1 MIKGAIFDVDG
12 TILDSMS
19 IWDEAGS
26 RYLRSKGI
34 EAPSDLG
41 DTLFAMTIT
50 EAAAYLKEKFALE
63 ETTDAIE
70 KGVLDTVKDY
80 YYEEAPLKNKV
91 VEALEMLKNNK
102 IPMAVASS
110 SEKAHIEAAF
120 QRLGIRKY
128 FQAMYTCLEVGE
140 GKSSPLMFE
149 KACESIGTTP
159 NETYVFE
166 DALHAM
172 RTAKNAGFRTV
183 GIYDWYSRKEQ
194 EEIRKTADIYIESWE
209 QHSKLWQ
216 VLENDRENSQNMIEP
231 KK

>member
-26 RYLRSKGI
+26 RYLRAKGI

-80 YYEEAPLKNKV
+80 YYEEAPLKSKV
-91 VEALEMLKNNK
+91 VEVLEMLKSNK

-120 QRLGIRKY
+120 QRLGY
-128 FQAMYTCLEVGE
+128 G
-140 GKSSPLMFE
+140 
-149 KACESIGTTP
+149 SI
-159 NETYVFE
+159 
-166 DALHAM
+166 
-172 RTAKNAGFRTV
+172 FR
-183 GIYDWYSRKEQ
+183 
-194 EEIRKTADIYIESWE
+194 
-209 QHSKLWQ
+209 
-216 VLENDRENSQNMIEP
+216 
-231 KK
+231 

>member
-26 RYLRSKGI
+26 RYLRAKGI

-80 YYEEAPLKNKV
+80 YYEEA
-91 VEALEMLKNNK
+91 
-102 IPMAVASS
+102 VASS

-120 QRLGIRKY
+120 QRLGIQKY
-128 FQAMYTCLEVGE
+128 FQAIYTCQEVGE
-140 GKSSPLMFE
+140 GKSSPLIFE